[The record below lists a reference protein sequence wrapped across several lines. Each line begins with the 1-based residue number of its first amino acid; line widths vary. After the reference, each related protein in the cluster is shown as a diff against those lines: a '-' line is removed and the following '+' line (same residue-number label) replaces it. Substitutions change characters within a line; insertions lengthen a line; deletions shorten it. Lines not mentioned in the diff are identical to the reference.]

1 MNAIRKRRRRKR
13 RKAEKQRTM
22 LEETSLRV
30 KELERLLKAQL
41 GLGNLTFRPPAE
53 ADSVKFERWCIA
65 SRVGIER
72 ERKHRLQQIRLVE
85 GKMKE
90 VIAALEYDLEYQYQQ
105 DKGYVDKCVLLVDRM
120 QALQKAEMRSRGKG
134 ALKRTETIPPE
145 LRQQI
150 AAYLSNRP
158 LGSYA
163 SEG

>member
-1 MNAIRKRRRRKR
+1 
-13 RKAEKQRTM
+13 M
-22 LEETSLRV
+22 LKETHLRV

-41 GLGNLTFRPPAE
+41 GLGNLTYRPPEE

-65 SRVGIER
+65 NRVGIES

-85 GKMKE
+85 EKMKE
-90 VIAALEYDLEYQYQQ
+90 VIAAFEYDLEDLYQH
-105 DKGYVDKCVLLVDRM
+105 DKKFVDKCVLLVDRM

-134 ALKRTETIPPE
+134 PLKRSETIPPE